1 MGTVQ
6 EELMECEFVRLRQKV
21 AVGERIVNEQA
32 IRMGVLEEV
41 VEQLLDLLLLSE
53 HAIMEA
59 VLSEDAFDDNYGR
72 EVVEAV
78 SDVLMKHMRESR
90 WDMLAVEERE
100 E

>member
-1 MGTVQ
+1 MGTIQ
-6 EELMECEFVRLRQKV
+6 EELMKCEFARLRHKV
-21 AVGERIVNEQA
+21 AVGERIVHEQA
-32 IRMGVLEEV
+32 IRIELSEEV

-53 HAIMEA
+53 RAIMEA
-59 VLSEDAFDDNYGR
+59 ILSEDGLAANHGR

-90 WDMLAVEERE
+90 WHILAVEERE